1 MSLTAGQCRAARA
14 LIGWS
19 QDQLSQASKVAKAT
33 IASFEAALRY
43 PQQRTLDEIQKAL
56 EEAGIEFT
64 NGGQPGVR
72 LKPQSMKGQ
81 TMLSTLESLQIVSS
95 SDLSV
100 RLRTFDGEFPVNVV
114 VERSAIDDR
123 FGLSASTKQLRRD
136 IVAANLETIAKIAA
150 ERHRRRM
157 WSEGQ
162 SNWGGRYRQIVL
174 RLNDLRAIRSCPNWW
189 CRSDGASR
197 SQARSP

>member
-19 QDQLSQASKVAKAT
+19 QDQLSTASRVAKAT
-33 IASFEAALRY
+33 IASFETSLRY
-43 PQQRTLDEIQKAL
+43 PQQRTLDEIQKAF
-56 EEAGIEFT
+56 EEAGVEFI

-81 TMLSTLESLQIVSS
+81 TMISTLEPLQIVSS

-123 FGLSASTKQLRRD
+123 FGLSSSSKQLRRD
-136 IVAANLETIAKIAA
+136 IVEANL
-150 ERHRRRM
+150 H
-157 WSEGQ
+157 
-162 SNWGGRYRQIVL
+162 
-174 RLNDLRAIRSCPNWW
+174 
-189 CRSDGASR
+189 
-197 SQARSP
+197 

>member
-14 LIGWS
+14 FIGWS

-33 IASFEAALRY
+33 IANFEAALRY
-43 PQQRTLDEIQKAL
+43 PQQRTLEDIQTAL

-72 LKPQSMKGQ
+72 LKPQSTKGKA
-81 TMLSTLESLQIVSS
+81 MRSGLEPLQIVSS
-95 SDLSV
+95 SQLSV
-100 RLRTFDGEFPVNVV
+100 RLRTFDGELPVNVV
-114 VERSAIDDR
+114 IERSAIDDR
-123 FGLSASTKQLRRD
+123 FALSTSTPQLRRD
-136 IVAANLETIAKIAA
+136 IVEANLEPIATIVS

-157 WSEGQ
+157 WTEGQ

-174 RLNDLRAIRSCPNWW
+174 RLSDLTEAPLQ
-189 CRSDGASR
+189 ASV
-197 SQARSP
+197 